1 MQYGKMQSL
10 ASLNEG
16 GFDVKVLH
24 HPDLTDIRLSSV
36 LYALSDPIRLHLV
49 AEIYKVGERTCGDIN
64 VPVVKSTLS
73 HHARTLRE
81 AGVIRTRIQGTQR
94 FLSIRTEDLETR
106 FPGLLASV
114 LRVYESSGEK
124 ASFILS

>member
-1 MQYGKMQSL
+1 M
-10 ASLNEG
+10 
-16 GFDVKVLH
+16 KVLY
-24 HPDLTDIRLSSV
+24 HPNQSDIHLSSV

-49 AEIYKVGERTCGDIN
+49 AEIYKAGERTCACID

-73 HHARTLRE
+73 HHTRTLRE

-94 FLSIRTEDLETR
+94 FFSIRTEELESR

-114 LRVYESSGEK
+114 LQAYESSGAK
-124 ASFILS
+124 APFHLA

>member
-1 MQYGKMQSL
+1 MKEDFKM
-10 ASLNEG
+10 
-16 GFDVKVLH
+16 KVLH
-24 HPDLTDIRLSSV
+24 HPDLADIHLSSV

-49 AEIYKVGERTCGDIN
+49 AEIYKVGEQTCGGID
-64 VPVVKSTLS
+64 VPVAKSTLS

-114 LRVYESSGEK
+114 LQAYESSGEK
-124 ASFILS
+124 APFILT

>member
-1 MQYGKMQSL
+1 M
-10 ASLNEG
+10 
-16 GFDVKVLH
+16 KVLY
-24 HPDLTDIRLSSV
+24 HPDLTDIHLSSV

-49 AEIYKVGERTCGDIN
+49 AEIYKAGEQTCSCID

-73 HHARTLRE
+73 HHTRTLRE

-106 FPGLLASV
+106 FPGLLAS
-114 LRVYESSGEK
+114 LLQAYECSGEK
-124 ASFILS
+124 APFNLS

>member
-1 MQYGKMQSL
+1 MLKCNYQLHQLKEDFKM
-10 ASLNEG
+10 
-16 GFDVKVLH
+16 KVLH
-24 HPDLTDIRLSSV
+24 HPDQSDIHLSSI

-49 AEIYKVGERTCGDIN
+49 AEIFKAGERTCGFID

-73 HHARTLRE
+73 HHIRTLRE

-94 FLSIRTEDLETR
+94 FISIRTEELESR

-114 LRVYESSGEK
+114 LQAYESSSEK
-124 ASFILS
+124 APFNLA

>member
-1 MQYGKMQSL
+1 MKGDYKM
-10 ASLNEG
+10 
-16 GFDVKVLH
+16 KVLY
-24 HPDLTDIRLSSV
+24 HPDLTDIQLSSV

-49 AEIYKVGERTCGDIN
+49 AEIYRTGEQPCGCID

-73 HHARTLRE
+73 HHIRALRE

-94 FLSIRTEDLETR
+94 FISIRTDDLESR

-114 LRVYESSGEK
+114 LHAYECSSDK
-124 ASFILS
+124 AQFNLA